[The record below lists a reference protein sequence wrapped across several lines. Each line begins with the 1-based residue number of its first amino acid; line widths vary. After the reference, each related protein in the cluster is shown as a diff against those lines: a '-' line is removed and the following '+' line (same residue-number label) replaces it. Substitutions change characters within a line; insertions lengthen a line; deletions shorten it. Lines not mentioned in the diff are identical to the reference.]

1 MVTAM
6 PGLITRTVRAP
17 DSTRAFSVRASS
29 ATWPT
34 VQLRDSALQLMAGSC
49 SARPG
54 SFRAGGGS
62 GSLAK
67 GPSSAWVGLPPL
79 AQAARASS
87 SIGTVRRGI
96 LDMGGSLGGAGSLAQ
111 PEAGLPA
118 GGRLETEQQRYVT
131 EHPLCC
137 GGE

>member
-1 MVTAM
+1 CFCFSRRSRH
-6 PGLITRTVRAP
+6 TR
-17 DSTRAFSVRASS
+17 FSRDWSS
-29 ATWPT
+29 D
-34 VQLRDSALQLMAGSC
+34 VCSSDLSC